1 MLKKLALRGCVVGF
15 CLLLASPA
23 RAQQRPLVTEDPETI
38 GAGLVLVEGGFD
50 YARELVLPASGLS
63 GNLLRAPLVGISV
76 GVGSIVELQFDGG
89 FYNRLTVTQ
98 RDLAPLSARLDFE
111 GDTTRDVED
120 LVVATKVRILGER
133 PGRPAVGI
141 RFATKLPNASTA
153 NGLGLDTTDFMATL
167 LFGKTIQSVRV
178 VGNVGVGI
186 LADPVRADRQNDV
199 LLWGGSF
206 ARAVAEGVEL
216 VGEINGRL
224 DTRAGE
230 PPPGTENRGV
240 MRLGARYTRGAGR
253 VDAGLLVGMTS
264 RDPTVGFTAGFTYVF
279 RAFQV
284 P

>member
-1 MLKKLALRGCVVGF
+1 MLKPFALGGYVVGF

-23 RAQQRPLVTEDPETI
+23 GAQQRPLVTEDPETI
-38 GAGLVLVEGGFD
+38 GAGLVLVEGGID
-50 YARELVLPASGLS
+50 YARELFLPASGLN
-63 GNLLRAPLVGISV
+63 GNLLQAPLIGISI

-89 FYNRLTVTQ
+89 FYNRLAVAQ
-98 RDLAPLSARLDFE
+98 RDFAPLSARLDFE
-111 GDTTRDVED
+111 GDSTRDVED
-120 LVVATKVRILGER
+120 LVVATKVRIVDER
-133 PGRPAVGI
+133 TGRPAVGI

-153 NGLGLDTTDFMATL
+153 SGLGLDTTDFLVAL
-167 LFGKTIQSVRV
+167 LVGKTIQSVRI

-206 ARAVAEGVEL
+206 ARAVAEGVEM

-230 PPPGTENRGV
+230 PPPGTENRGM
-240 MRLGARYTRGAGR
+240 MRLGMRYTRGAGR

-264 RDPTVGFTAGFTYVF
+264 RDPTIGFTAGFTYVF

>member
-1 MLKKLALRGCVVGF
+1 MSRTLWWRPKCVSSASDLAGQPSAFGSRRN
-15 CLLLASPA
+15 CLTPAPRTDLAST
-23 RAQQRPLVTEDPETI
+23 QL
-38 GAGLVLVEGGFD
+38 
-50 YARELVLPASGLS
+50 
-63 GNLLRAPLVGISV
+63 IS
-76 GVGSIVELQFDGG
+76 L
-89 FYNRLTVTQ
+89 
-98 RDLAPLSARLDFE
+98 
-111 GDTTRDVED
+111 
-120 LVVATKVRILGER
+120 
-133 PGRPAVGI
+133 
-141 RFATKLPNASTA
+141 
-153 NGLGLDTTDFMATL
+153 ATL

-264 RDPTVGFTAGFTYVF
+264 RDPDRWLHGRVYFCVSCVPGALTVA
-279 RAFQV
+279 Q
-284 P
+284 